1 MLELLCM
8 TNTPETENQTTLRVP
23 DGIQEIPDV
32 PEIPERIERGGVIT
46 PQTNFTAQ
54 VTDDGGNNL
63 VDTPAVKAVTIKLP
77 ASQDQLTVWSEGSP
91 DDALTG
97 FAVFWLRLIK
107 KALHFGWKAVI
118 SKD

>member
-1 MLELLCM
+1 M
-8 TNTPETENQTTLRVP
+8 TNTPEVENNTTTYIPEGV
-23 DGIQEIPDV
+23 QEIPTA
-32 PEIPERIERGGVIT
+32 PEIPQHIEQGGVSAA
-46 PQTNFTAQ
+46 PTNFTAQ
-54 VTDDGGNNL
+54 VQDDAGNDL
-63 VDTPAVKAVTIKLP
+63 VDSPETKAVTIKLP

-118 SKD
+118 SKG